1 MVSTRR
7 VAIVFLR
14 VGGCDGG
21 RDAATVPRR
30 SRSGCAEPPCE
41 LAEDGTIGTCGG
53 QVDTDAGAT
62 TASWFRPSL
71 NRTAMPTRPLLRAPR
86 RCSYPVQ
93 ANRLPRRSGA
103 ALGAPN
109 QLVQSIKPFS
119 PSPNHG
125 EFATATMSGLL
136 PHSRA

>member
-53 QVDTDAGAT
+53 QVDTDAGRSFDHAGGDLDQARRSVANSA
-62 TASWFRPSL
+62 TASGKRF
-71 NRTAMPTRPLLRAPR
+71 AIALRA
-86 RCSYPVQ
+86 V
-93 ANRLPRRSGA
+93 
-103 ALGAPN
+103 
-109 QLVQSIKPFS
+109 SIS
-119 PSPNHG
+119 Q
-125 EFATATMSGLL
+125 
-136 PHSRA
+136 

>member
-53 QVDTDAGAT
+53 QVDTDAGRSFDHAGGDLDQAKAQRRELRNRERQALCDGIACGQHQPVGGGVQDQPELVGLRV
-62 TASWFRPSL
+62 TAR
-71 NRTAMPTRPLLRAPR
+71 
-86 RCSYPVQ
+86 
-93 ANRLPRRSGA
+93 GA
-103 ALGAPN
+103 
-109 QLVQSIKPFS
+109 I
-119 PSPNHG
+119 
-125 EFATATMSGLL
+125 
-136 PHSRA
+136 